1 MDYKLHVYT
10 YLQLGFKDI
19 DYNNVFTRVYSFLQ
33 T

>member
-10 YLQLGFKDI
+10 YLQLGLKDI
-19 DYNNVFTRVYSFLQ
+19 DYNDVFTRVYSFLQ